1 MVIRKPIVENWD
13 STDRIYFSE
22 IKDGDLLSAQ
32 NIALSSDPNN
42 TLKIDKEGLLSLPS
56 CFILGSGSFEED
68 LYPHRAPFAVFFP
81 CYKFFSI
88 KQLNLIGEQYQIF
101 VRFNSYLACEKT
113 ESLPQNIT
121 HCLDKPNAGAVE
133 PSSLLYL
140 NERRPMKPASY
151 LKKRNIKEIEK
162 FFSIVKRSGNEEIEY
177 SVFSINNEVYPL
189 GLNTAITSGMCNIY
203 LSVENRF
210 VCPSPFKHFYEY
222 ELFAVKKS

>member
-32 NIALSSDPNN
+32 NIALSNEPNN
-42 TLKIDKEGLLSLPS
+42 TLKIDKERLLCLP
-56 CFILGSGSFEED
+56 CYFILGSGRFEED
-68 LYPHRAPFAVFFP
+68 MIAYKRPFKIIFP
-81 CYKFFSI
+81 CYKSFSTE
-88 KQLNLIGEQYQIF
+88 QLISIGKQYQIF

-121 HCLDKPNAGAVE
+121 HGLYGVYGNKVE

-140 NERRPMKPASY
+140 DERFRMKPASY
-151 LKKRNIKEIEK
+151 LKKINIKEIEK
-162 FFSIVKRSGNEEIEY
+162 FFSIVKKSGNEEIEY

-189 GLNTAITSGMCNIY
+189 HPNASITNGMFSIY

-210 VCPSPFKHFYEY
+210 ACPSPFKHFYEY